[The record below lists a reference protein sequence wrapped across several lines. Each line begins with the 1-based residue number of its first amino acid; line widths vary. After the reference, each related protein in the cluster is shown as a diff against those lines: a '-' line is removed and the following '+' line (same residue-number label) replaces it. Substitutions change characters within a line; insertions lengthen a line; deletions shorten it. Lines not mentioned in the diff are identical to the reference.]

1 VTWPSTFPQGTL
13 GYMKDRIADELGGRP
28 DLATQIAACIGDAI
42 AACQPHRF
50 RFSESRDVCQF
61 STVAAQEFY
70 TAADNPAIATL
81 FMFDYVTVTLGVT
94 NFAINRRR
102 PEDVELL
109 SQTGTQRGMPL
120 VFSYYNEQL
129 RFYPVPDNAY
139 PILVAGHMNI
149 AAPASDSAAGNR
161 WMTDAERLIRSRAKY
176 ELSLNY
182 GVDYPD
188 LANRM
193 HPENGATADAY
204 SELKQA
210 ANKLTGRGRVT
221 PTVF

>member
-1 VTWPSTFPQGTL
+1 
-13 GYMKDRIADELGGRP
+13 MKDRIADELGGRS
-28 DLATQIAACIGDAI
+28 DLATQIVACVADAI
-42 AACQPHRF
+42 AVYQPHRF

-61 STVAAQEFY
+61 NTVAGQEFY
-70 TAADNPAIATL
+70 AASDNAAIATL

-94 NFAINRRR
+94 NFAINRRQ

-129 RFYPVPDNAY
+129 RFYPVPDTAY
-139 PILVAGHMNI
+139 PILVAGHMSI
-149 AAPASDSAAGNR
+149 ASPASDGATGNR
-161 WMTDAERLIRSRAKY
+161 WMLDGERLIRSRAKY
-176 ELSLNY
+176 ELSINY
-182 GVDYPD
+182 AIDYPD
-188 LANRM
+188 LATRM
-193 HPENGATADAY
+193 HPETGATADAY
-204 SELKQA
+204 SELKQT